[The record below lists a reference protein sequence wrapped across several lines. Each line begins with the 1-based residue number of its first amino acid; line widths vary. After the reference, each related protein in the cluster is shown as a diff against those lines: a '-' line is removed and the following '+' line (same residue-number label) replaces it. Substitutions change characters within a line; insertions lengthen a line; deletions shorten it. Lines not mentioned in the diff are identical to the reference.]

1 MSSRSQVGFRIV
13 GAIFKSIAF
22 SLLALGAL
30 LLFTHTPTYATS
42 IPESPRPIR
51 LIVNN
56 WTSQIVMAKI
66 LGKIYQ
72 KKGYTVEYKELSS
85 NDQWAHLHR
94 GLEHVQVEVWQ
105 GTMAEDL
112 SRIRALGQ
120 VVEVGDH
127 DALTREDWWY
137 PTYVEENCP
146 GLPSWRALKKCA
158 HLFAHKS
165 TSPQG
170 RYVGGP
176 WEKPERARIRA
187 LEMDFVVKPVQVA
200 DELWVE
206 LKRASAKKEPIVLF
220 NWSPN
225 WIEDRFEG
233 KFVEFPEYDPNCETV
248 PAWGV
253 NPKRIHDCGNPKD
266 GWLKKVAWVQMEQTW
281 PCAFAVLKDMNFN
294 NAMISQIAAFVD
306 ADGMTHIQAAD
317 KWISE
322 NTALI
327 STWGANTC
335 E

>member
-1 MSSRSQVGFRIV
+1 
-13 GAIFKSIAF
+13 
-22 SLLALGAL
+22 
-30 LLFTHTPTYATS
+30 
-42 IPESPRPIR
+42 
-51 LIVNN
+51 
-56 WTSQIVMAKI
+56 
-66 LGKIYQ
+66 
-72 KKGYTVEYKELSS
+72 
-85 NDQWAHLHR
+85 
-94 GLEHVQVEVWQ
+94 
-105 GTMAEDL
+105 MAEDL